1 MKDNNKNK
9 THDASIQP
17 DLYGKPRTQAQEFME
32 NFSKFDQSTRER
44 YIKAILKLYYIL
56 RDEK

>member
-1 MKDNNKNK
+1 MKDNNENK
-9 THDASIQP
+9 PIDASKQP
-17 DLYGKPRTQAQEFME
+17 VLQNIPKTQAQEFME
-32 NFSKFDQSTRER
+32 YFSRLDPDTRER

>member
-9 THDASIQP
+9 PHDASKQP
-17 DLYGKPRTQAQEFME
+17 VLQDKPKTQAQEFME
-32 NFSKFDQSTRER
+32 HFSKLDPNTRER